1 VVRLQTLILLKRNC
15 WLIIQIFG
23 PADLCFNALSMLID
37 IPSTIHDFHQAVDG
51 MLEEVSSYL
60 GQFVCMNHW

>member
-1 VVRLQTLILLKRNC
+1 
-15 WLIIQIFG
+15 
-23 PADLCFNALSMLID
+23 MLID

-60 GQFVCMNHW
+60 GQFVCLNH